1 MQGRAY
7 WGRDPH
13 VIDWPQHKDI
23 CKKVGRARYELEAEE
38 AEEATLDAY
47 AASLSTILPGG
58 SNVDSLF
65 KLAMLGFEVDTR
77 LSVRN
82 VLGNVLRMTERHKS
96 PMLAMADLVPAN
108 FLCLG
113 LDQEAYDFMK
123 WWIVTP
129 DTLMSP
135 PRQPYT
141 AVKGE
146 DIFEPVTVFIG
157 ECPSLG
163 FMAHLTLLKLRLLMD
178 LQTLQRS
185 RNEVPGHLPQE
196 LLDQI
201 RKTMVSSAI
210 TKTLIERDNH
220 TPNIES
226 LILEVKTLYD
236 VVETQNKHFW
246 PAVPNPA
253 DHLTAEAEG
262 GYYGNEGEIRMALRN
277 TYKAWAETPGVI
289 DTTEI
294 LSQT

>member
-1 MQGRAY
+1 VANARSCIL
-7 WGRDPH
+7 GRDPH

-82 VLGNVLRMTERHKS
+82 GLGNVLRMTERHKS
-96 PMLAMADLVPAN
+96 PMLAMADLALAN
-108 FLCLG
+108 F
-113 LDQEAYDFMK
+113 
-123 WWIVTP
+123 
-129 DTLMSP
+129 
-135 PRQPYT
+135 
-141 AVKGE
+141 
-146 DIFEPVTVFIG
+146 
-157 ECPSLG
+157 
-163 FMAHLTLLKLRLLMD
+163 LRLLMD

-262 GYYGNEGEIRMALRN
+262 
-277 TYKAWAETPGVI
+277 
-289 DTTEI
+289 
-294 LSQT
+294 